1 MAKTV
6 APLLSF
12 SAGGQ
17 IAKTQ
22 VYATWKGRPYVR
34 RYVSPANP
42 NTVEQQATRSA
53 FKWLMNV
60 WKFFPGSATEAWVAY
75 ANGFRITDRNAFAKA
90 NVSALRE
97 ASDLSDFVI
106 SPAAASGI
114 IAADMTLTPGAEQIT
129 VALVPPVLPV
139 GWSIVSA
146 YAAAIRQQDPNT
158 EAFYL
163 VTAGSDNSNP
173 YSIVLGDLVATEEY
187 VVGGWF
193 KFMKPDGSFA
203 YGRSLQNVA
212 TPTA

>member
-60 WKFFPGSATEAWVAY
+60 WKFFPGSATASWVAY

-97 ASDLSDFVI
+97 ATDLTDFVI

-114 IAADMTLTPGAEQIT
+114 IAAGMNLTAGSGSIT
-129 VALVPPVLPV
+129 VELIAPVLPV
-139 GWSIVSA
+139 GWTIVSA
-146 YAAAIRQQDPNT
+146 FAAAIRNQDPNT
-158 EAFYL
+158 EAFYE
-163 VTAGSDNSNP
+163 VTAGADATSP
-173 YSIVLGDLVATEEY
+173 YSIALTGLTATEEY

-193 KFMKPDGSFA
+193 QFMKPDGSFA
-203 YGRSLQNVA
+203 YGRSLQDTA

>member
-22 VYATWKGRPYVR
+22 VYSTWKGRPYVR
-34 RYVSPANP
+34 RYVSPSNP

-60 WKFFPGSATEAWVAY
+60 WKFFPGSATAAWVAY
-75 ANGFRITDRNAFAKA
+75 GNGFRITDRNAFAKA

-97 ASDLSDFVI
+97 ATDLTNMVV

-114 IAADMTLTPGAEQIT
+114 IAADMNVTAGSEQLT
-129 VALVPPVLPV
+129 VALTAPVLPV
-139 GWSIVSA
+139 GWTIVSA
-146 YAAAIRQQDPNT
+146 YAAAIRDQDPNT
-158 EAFYL
+158 DAFYD
-163 VTAGSDNSNP
+163 VAAGDDASSP
-173 YSIVLGDLVATEEY
+173 YSIVLTGLVATEQY
-187 VVGGWF
+187 LVGGWF

-203 YGRSLQNVA
+203 YGRSLQAFA